1 MTAPTPA
8 LCMLSIF
15 ESRVILP
22 YCAAPAKAGTAST
35 KTRAR
40 SFFFINYFAA
50 AFLGEEWH
58 LLQSVSGKAIL
69 LWHLPHHWPCTIP
82 TMVMSLLPLAG
93 TNIWGWHT
101 SHLSQ

>member
-8 LCMLSIF
+8 FFMLSSF

-22 YCAAPAKAGTAST
+22 YCAAPARAGTAST
-35 KTRAR
+35 KTRAS
-40 SFFFINYFAA
+40 SFFFIDYFAA
-50 AFLGEEWH
+50 AFLGAEWH

-69 LWHLPHHWPCTIP
+69 PWHLPHHSPCTIP
-82 TMVMSLLPLAG
+82 TILIGFEPLAG
-93 TNIWGWHT
+93 TNIWGWQT